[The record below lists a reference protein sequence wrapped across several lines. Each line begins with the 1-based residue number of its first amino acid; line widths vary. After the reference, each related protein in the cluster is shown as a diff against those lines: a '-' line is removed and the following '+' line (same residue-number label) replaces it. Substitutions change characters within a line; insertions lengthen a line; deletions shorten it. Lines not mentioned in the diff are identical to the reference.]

1 MLIPLI
7 EIITSFKSSV
17 KWIFALESKIMAKM
31 QEENWKE
38 FRQTVLMSVLEAQ
51 IASLM
56 QLSSTGGLETS
67 RASEK

>member
-1 MLIPLI
+1 
-7 EIITSFKSSV
+7 
-17 KWIFALESKIMAKM
+17 MAKM

>member
-1 MLIPLI
+1 
-7 EIITSFKSSV
+7 
-17 KWIFALESKIMAKM
+17 M

-38 FRQTVLMSVLEAQ
+38 FRQTVLMSVSEAQ

-67 RASEK
+67 QASEK